1 MAIKASCTVT
11 LSCYRDTQSVTRY
24 YKLQSSTASAPSKPT
39 TKPPSGWSDSEPSYT
54 SGSTNTLYFCDLTV
68 FSDGTWA
75 YSTVSKSSSYE
86 AAKEAYNKAQAA
98 QNTINNMEIGGRN
111 LILDSAFPVGTNK
124 WNSTTV
130 DTTVKY
136 MNNNSMR
143 LRLSGSA
150 RLDVPGQYYAPYITG
165 KQLFLTFYIMCPDVS
180 KLTTKIDSWIG
191 FRKEGYNPNGAIN
204 KQIVPNELTDNVWKK
219 ITIVGSNSD
228 PANIYCTMMIE
239 PHNPNVDIYIACPKL
254 EYGSKGS
261 DWSPAPEDIDN
272 AIAKTVKTVDVEYY
286 LSTSSTSVTG
296 GSWSTTAPAWANG
309 KYMWSRQKVTYVD
322 NTTATRNQTCIA
334 GAKGATGTGTGVES
348 ITEEYYLST
357 SKSSQTGGSW
367 STTPPTWQTG
377 KYIWTRSKIIYKN
390 PTSTAYT
397 TPVCS
402 SEWEAINDVSIGAR
416 NYLIGSEKWNC
427 FLELEPEGIQIID
440 DIAIKTGTGTNSN
453 LKRISVIPGEQI
465 SISVDIK
472 ADVNFTPSDG
482 FILHQW
488 DSDANNDSRVTYS
501 WWKEPLTTEWK
512 RYKTTITVP
521 NISNIK
527 YYRLGI
533 RNNQSHTLYF
543 RHCKIEHGNKP
554 SDWTPAPEDIAS
566 VEQVIDINQKT
577 EDVKSEVNS
586 YKERLAEINVITEEI
601 QNCISMLVT
610 DGNGSSLM
618 TQTEDG
624 WTFNIDKINKS
635 VNDIS
640 KGLDNLQNELGS
652 TSNTI
657 NELSKAVAN
666 VSKISAY
673 VKIRLEGNK
682 PCIELGTG
690 DNNFKLL
697 ITNTDIRFMEG
708 SSVPA
713 YINNKSLYIRKA
725 IVEEELKQ
733 GSFSWVIH
741 GSGNLGLMWK

>member
-54 SGSTNTLYFCDLTV
+54 SGSTNTLYFCDLSV

-86 AAKEAYNKAQAA
+86 AAKEAYNKAQNA
-98 QNTINNMEIGGRN
+98 QNTIDNMKIGG
-111 LILDSAFPVGTNK
+111 
-124 WNSTTV
+124 
-130 DTTVKY
+130 
-136 MNNNSMR
+136 
-143 LRLSGSA
+143 
-150 RLDVPGQYYAPYITG
+150 
-165 KQLFLTFYIMCPDVS
+165 
-180 KLTTKIDSWIG
+180 
-191 FRKEGYNPNGAIN
+191 
-204 KQIVPNELTDNVWKK
+204 
-219 ITIVGSNSD
+219 
-228 PANIYCTMMIE
+228 
-239 PHNPNVDIYIACPKL
+239 
-254 EYGSKGS
+254 
-261 DWSPAPEDIDN
+261 
-272 AIAKTVKTVDVEYY
+272 
-286 LSTSSTSVTG
+286 
-296 GSWSTTAPAWANG
+296 
-309 KYMWSRQKVTYVD
+309 
-322 NTTATRNQTCIA
+322 
-334 GAKGATGTGTGVES
+334 
-348 ITEEYYLST
+348 
-357 SKSSQTGGSW
+357 
-367 STTPPTWQTG
+367 
-377 KYIWTRSKIIYKN
+377 
-390 PTSTAYT
+390 
-397 TPVCS
+397 
-402 SEWEAINDVSIGAR
+402 R
-416 NYLIGSEKWNC
+416 NYLIGSEEWNC
-427 FLELEPEGIQIID
+427 FKDSEGIQIID
-440 DIAIKTGTGTNSN
+440 DVAIKTGNKTTSN
-453 LKRISVIPGEQI
+453 LKWISVTPGEQI

-488 DSDANNDSRVTYS
+488 HSDSDRINYS

-512 RYKTTITVP
+512 RYKTTIVVP
-521 NISNIK
+521 NNSNIK
-527 YYRLGI
+527 YYSLGI

-543 RHCKIEHGNKP
+543 RHCKIERGNKP
-554 SDWTPAPEDIAS
+554 SDWTPAPEEMAS
-566 VEQVIDINQKT
+566 VEQVIDVNQKT
-577 EDVKSEVNS
+577 EDIKSEVNS

-713 YINNKSLYIRKA
+713 YINNRSLYIKKA
-725 IVEEELKQ
+725 IVEEELRQ

>member
-86 AAKEAYNKAQAA
+86 AAKEAYNKAQNA
-98 QNTINNMEIGGRN
+98 QNSANNANNKVDNLEIGGRN
-111 LILDSAFPVGTNK
+111 LINLGKCTEGYRIEGSAGKDYASNDHMTSEYFKIKPSAKYTLT
-124 WNSTTV
+124 SY
-130 DTTVKY
+130 DT
-136 MNNNSMR
+136 NNS
-143 LRLSGSA
+143 ST
-150 RLDVPGQYYAPYITG
+150 YISMAWYTED
-165 KQLFLTFYIMCPDVS
+165 KTFISRPTNAYNAS
-180 KLTTKIDSWIG
+180 KLI
-191 FRKEGYNPNGAIN
+191 
-204 KQIVPNELTDNVWKK
+204 KQT
-219 ITIVGSNSD
+219 
-228 PANIYCTMMIE
+228 YQ
-239 PHNPNVDIYIACPKL
+239 
-254 EYGSKGS
+254 
-261 DWSPAPEDIDN
+261 SPDN
-272 AIAKTVKTVDVEYY
+272 AYY
-286 LSTSSTSVTG
+286 CRVSFPISL
-296 GSWSTTAPAWANG
+296 
-309 KYMWSRQKVTYVD
+309 KD
-322 NTTATRNQTCIA
+322 
-334 GAKGATGTGTGVES
+334 
-348 ITEEYYLST
+348 
-357 SKSSQTGGSW
+357 
-367 STTPPTWQTG
+367 
-377 KYIWTRSKIIYKN
+377 KIKFEI
-390 PTSTAYT
+390 
-397 TPVCS
+397 
-402 SEWEAINDVSIGAR
+402 
-416 NYLIGSEKWNC
+416 
-427 FLELEPEGIQIID
+427 
-440 DIAIKTGTGTNSN
+440 
-453 LKRISVIPGEQI
+453 
-465 SISVDIK
+465 
-472 ADVNFTPSDG
+472 
-482 FILHQW
+482 
-488 DSDANNDSRVTYS
+488 
-501 WWKEPLTTEWK
+501 
-512 RYKTTITVP
+512 
-521 NISNIK
+521 
-527 YYRLGI
+527 
-533 RNNQSHTLYF
+533 
-543 RHCKIEHGNKP
+543 GNK
-554 SDWTPAPEDIAS
+554 STDYSKAPEDIAS
-566 VEQVIDINQKT
+566 VEQVIDVNQKT
-577 EDVKSEVNS
+577 EDIKSEVNS

-673 VKIRLEGNK
+673 VKIRLEENK

-713 YINNKSLYIRKA
+713 YINNRSLYIKKA
-725 IVEEELKQ
+725 IVEEELRQ

>member
-39 TKPPSGWSDSEPSYT
+39 TKPPSGWSDSEPSYA

-111 LILDSAFPVGTNK
+111 
-124 WNSTTV
+124 
-130 DTTVKY
+130 
-136 MNNNSMR
+136 
-143 LRLSGSA
+143 
-150 RLDVPGQYYAPYITG
+150 
-165 KQLFLTFYIMCPDVS
+165 
-180 KLTTKIDSWIG
+180 
-191 FRKEGYNPNGAIN
+191 
-204 KQIVPNELTDNVWKK
+204 
-219 ITIVGSNSD
+219 
-228 PANIYCTMMIE
+228 
-239 PHNPNVDIYIACPKL
+239 
-254 EYGSKGS
+254 
-261 DWSPAPEDIDN
+261 
-272 AIAKTVKTVDVEYY
+272 
-286 LSTSSTSVTG
+286 
-296 GSWSTTAPAWANG
+296 
-309 KYMWSRQKVTYVD
+309 
-322 NTTATRNQTCIA
+322 
-334 GAKGATGTGTGVES
+334 
-348 ITEEYYLST
+348 
-357 SKSSQTGGSW
+357 
-367 STTPPTWQTG
+367 
-377 KYIWTRSKIIYKN
+377 
-390 PTSTAYT
+390 
-397 TPVCS
+397 
-402 SEWEAINDVSIGAR
+402 
-416 NYLIGSEKWNC
+416 YLIGSEKWNC

-440 DIAIKTGTGTNSN
+440 DIAIKTGTRTNSN

-488 DSDANNDSRVTYS
+488 YSDANNDSRVTYS

>member
-86 AAKEAYNKAQAA
+86 AAKEAYNKAITAG
-98 QNTINNMEIGGRN
+98 NTANSANNKIDNLEIGGRN
-111 LILDSAFPVGTNK
+111 LIILGKCTEGYRIGPDGGLYTANDHMISEYFKIKPSAKYTLTSYDVNNQ
-124 WNSTTV
+124 NS
-130 DTTVKY
+130 Y
-136 MNNNSMR
+136 ISMAWYTEDKTFISR
-143 LRLSGSA
+143 PTG
-150 RLDVPGQYYAPYITG
+150 PYG
-165 KQLFLTFYIMCPDVS
+165 AS
-180 KLTTKIDSWIG
+180 KLI
-191 FRKEGYNPNGAIN
+191 
-204 KQIVPNELTDNVWKK
+204 KQT
-219 ITIVGSNSD
+219 
-228 PANIYCTMMIE
+228 YQ
-239 PHNPNVDIYIACPKL
+239 
-254 EYGSKGS
+254 
-261 DWSPAPEDIDN
+261 SPDN
-272 AIAKTVKTVDVEYY
+272 AYY
-286 LSTSSTSVTG
+286 CRVSFPISL
-296 GSWSTTAPAWANG
+296 
-309 KYMWSRQKVTYVD
+309 KD
-322 NTTATRNQTCIA
+322 
-334 GAKGATGTGTGVES
+334 
-348 ITEEYYLST
+348 
-357 SKSSQTGGSW
+357 
-367 STTPPTWQTG
+367 
-377 KYIWTRSKIIYKN
+377 KIKFEI
-390 PTSTAYT
+390 
-397 TPVCS
+397 
-402 SEWEAINDVSIGAR
+402 
-416 NYLIGSEKWNC
+416 
-427 FLELEPEGIQIID
+427 
-440 DIAIKTGTGTNSN
+440 
-453 LKRISVIPGEQI
+453 
-465 SISVDIK
+465 
-472 ADVNFTPSDG
+472 
-482 FILHQW
+482 
-488 DSDANNDSRVTYS
+488 
-501 WWKEPLTTEWK
+501 
-512 RYKTTITVP
+512 
-521 NISNIK
+521 
-527 YYRLGI
+527 
-533 RNNQSHTLYF
+533 
-543 RHCKIEHGNKP
+543 GNK
-554 SDWTPAPEDIAS
+554 STDYSKAPEDIAS
-566 VEQVIDINQKT
+566 VEQVIDVNQKT
-577 EDVKSEVNS
+577 EDIKSEVNS

-610 DGNGSSLM
+610 DGNGTSLM

-713 YINNKSLYIRKA
+713 YINNKSLYIKKA

-733 GSFSWVIH
+733 GSFSWVLH

>member
-24 YKLQSSTASAPSKPT
+24 YKLQPSTASAPSKPT

-68 FSDGTWA
+68 FSDGAWA

-111 LILDSAFPVGTNK
+111 
-124 WNSTTV
+124 
-130 DTTVKY
+130 
-136 MNNNSMR
+136 
-143 LRLSGSA
+143 
-150 RLDVPGQYYAPYITG
+150 
-165 KQLFLTFYIMCPDVS
+165 
-180 KLTTKIDSWIG
+180 
-191 FRKEGYNPNGAIN
+191 
-204 KQIVPNELTDNVWKK
+204 
-219 ITIVGSNSD
+219 
-228 PANIYCTMMIE
+228 
-239 PHNPNVDIYIACPKL
+239 
-254 EYGSKGS
+254 
-261 DWSPAPEDIDN
+261 
-272 AIAKTVKTVDVEYY
+272 
-286 LSTSSTSVTG
+286 
-296 GSWSTTAPAWANG
+296 
-309 KYMWSRQKVTYVD
+309 
-322 NTTATRNQTCIA
+322 
-334 GAKGATGTGTGVES
+334 
-348 ITEEYYLST
+348 
-357 SKSSQTGGSW
+357 
-367 STTPPTWQTG
+367 
-377 KYIWTRSKIIYKN
+377 
-390 PTSTAYT
+390 
-397 TPVCS
+397 
-402 SEWEAINDVSIGAR
+402 
-416 NYLIGSEKWNC
+416 YLIGSEKWNC
-427 FLELEPEGIQIID
+427 FEDSEYIQIIND
-440 DIAIKTGTGTNSN
+440 VAIKTGNNIYSN
-453 LKRISVIPGEQI
+453 LKLISVTPGEQI

-472 ADVNFTPSDG
+472 ADVDFTPSDG

-488 DSDANNDSRVTYS
+488 FNDDSRICYS

-512 RYKTTITVP
+512 RYKTTIVVP
-521 NISNIK
+521 NPSSIK
-527 YYRLGI
+527 YYKLGI

-554 SDWTPAPEDIAS
+554 SDWAPAPEDIAS
-566 VEQVIDINQKT
+566 VEQVIDVNQKT
-577 EDVKSEVNS
+577 EDIKSEVNS

-713 YINNKSLYIRKA
+713 YINNRSLYIKKA